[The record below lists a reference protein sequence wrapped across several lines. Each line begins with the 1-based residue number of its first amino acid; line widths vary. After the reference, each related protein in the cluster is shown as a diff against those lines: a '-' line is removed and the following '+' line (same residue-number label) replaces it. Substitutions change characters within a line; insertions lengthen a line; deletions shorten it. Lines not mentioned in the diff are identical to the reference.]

1 MPLILD
7 PAESNL
13 TSSFRPVI
21 PKGDASVRGVAQSL
35 GIRSQ
40 TLQYWIDHP
49 PGVAQRCN
57 GRRRGEEPESNDPA
71 ALKLRLR
78 EAEARIR
85 RLEMERDILKKA
97 TAYFANPSP

>member
-1 MPLILD
+1 MARKIHSLQFKQE
-7 PAESNL
+7 AVAMARSAN
-13 TSSFRPVI
+13 T
-21 PKGDASVRGVAQSL
+21 SVRAVAKSL
-35 GIRSQ
+35 GVRAP

-57 GRRRGEEPESNDPA
+57 GRRAGEVELESNDPA
-71 ALKLRLR
+71 ALKLRLK

-97 TAYFANPSP
+97 TAYFANQSP